1 MSACG
6 ALELAEIF
14 RLYGAEFRHNHEG
27 RLTRGQLR
35 ALSAIEACRTA
46 ALGGHVW
53 ECDHCQARKISYN
66 SCRNR
71 HCPKCQNLEKERWL
85 QKRCA
90 ELLPVPYFHLVF
102 TLPAPLR
109 PWAQAHPRWLYDLLF
124 RCASQTLLEVAANPK
139 HLGARIGVLAVLH
152 TWSQKLTLH
161 PHLHCL
167 VPAGGLSIH
176 GPCWVWSRK
185 RFFLPVRVLARLFR
199 GKLLASLKSAY
210 QAGELKLEG
219 PLAPYQDPDAF
230 AALLTTLYATPWVVY
245 SKPPFGGPEQVLKYL
260 ARYTHR
266 VALTNQRL
274 LRLED
279 DHVVFT
285 WKDYARDSEVREMSL
300 PAEELIRRF
309 LLHILPE
316 KFVRI
321 RSYGLLANRNREHN
335 LELCRKLLKHP
346 QAANALRLAHLP
358 WRDLLLAVTG
368 IDPTCCPVCGQGRLH
383 RCESVAPARRLQSS
397 QRPPP

>member
-1 MSACG
+1 MSASG
-6 ALELAEIF
+6 ALELAEVF
-14 RLYGAEFRHNHEG
+14 RLYGAQFRRKCAG
-27 RLTRGQLR
+27 RLTRGQFR
-35 ALSAIEACRTA
+35 ALSAIETCRTA

-71 HCPKCQNLEKERWL
+71 HCPKCQSLDKERWL

-90 ELLPVPYFHLVF
+90 DLLPVPYFHLVF
-102 TLPAPLR
+102 TLPASLR
-109 PWAQAHPRWLYDLLF
+109 SWAQTHPRWLYDLLF
-124 RCASQTLLEVAANPK
+124 RCTSETLLEVAANPK

-161 PHLHCL
+161 PHLHCI

-176 GPCWVWSRK
+176 GPCWVGSRK
-185 RFFLPVRVLARLFR
+185 RFFLPVRVLASLFR
-199 GKLLASLKSAY
+199 GKLLAALKSAY
-210 QAGELKLEG
+210 QAGEFKLAG
-219 PLAPYQDPDAF
+219 PLAPYQDPNAF
-230 AALLTTLYATPWVVY
+230 AALLTTLYAQPWVVY
-245 SKPPFGGPEQVLKYL
+245 SKPPFGGPEHVLKYL

-274 LRLED
+274 LRFEH

-285 WKDYARDSEVREMSL
+285 WKDYARDGERREMSL

-321 RSYGLLANRNREHN
+321 RSYGLLANRNREPN
-335 LELCRKLLKHP
+335 LALCRKLLKHR
-346 QAANALRLAHLP
+346 QSANVLGVVRLP
-358 WRDLLLAVTG
+358 WRDLLRTLTG
-368 IDPTCCPVCGQGRLH
+368 IDATLCPTCGQGHWQKRETL
-383 RCESVAPARRLQSS
+383 APARGLQSS
-397 QRPPP
+397 PRSPP

>member
-14 RLYGAEFRHNHEG
+14 RLYGAEFRRKHAG
-27 RLTRGQLR
+27 RLTRGQIR

-71 HCPKCQNLEKERWL
+71 HCPKCQSLDKERWL
-85 QKRCA
+85 RKRCA

-102 TLPAPLR
+102 TLPEPLR
-109 PWAQAHPRWLYDLLF
+109 AWARADPRWLYDLLF

-161 PHLHCL
+161 PHLHCI

-176 GPCWVWSRK
+176 GPCWIGSRK
-185 RFFLPVRVLARLFR
+185 RFFLPVRVLSRLFR
-199 GKLLASLKSAY
+199 GKILAALKAAY
-210 QAGELKLEG
+210 QAGDFNLQG
-219 PLAPYQDPDAF
+219 TLAPYQDPNAF
-230 AALLTTLYATPWVVY
+230 AALLETLYAKPWMVY

-274 LRLED
+274 LRLD
-279 DHVVFT
+279 NDHVVFT
-285 WKDYARDSEVREMSL
+285 WKDYAGDRQVREMSL

-316 KFVRI
+316 NFVRI
-321 RSYGLLANRNREHN
+321 RSYGLLANRNREKN
-335 LELCRKLLKHP
+335 LTLCRKLLKHRPSASAVP
-346 QAANALRLAHLP
+346 QAHP
-358 WRDLLLAVTG
+358 SWSDLLLALTG
-368 IDPTCCPVCGQGRLH
+368 VDATLCPACGQGRLQ
-383 RCESVAPARRLQSS
+383 RREALTPARRLQMS